1 VILRTLI
8 GLHASARRAALA
20 LLIGVAVAAC
30 TDYTRDL
37 PPVPPVEMKG
47 FEPSVKNA
55 LEKARAQFDAIAAKR
70 PDRERLGEAY
80 GELAMMYHAQD
91 LVAPAAVA
99 YANAHRL
106 APDDKR
112 WPYLLGHL
120 YNDAARVPE
129 AIASF
134 EEVLAKHP
142 ADAPTLL
149 ALGQAYLQSGAF
161 DKAEAMYE
169 RLKALP
175 NAEPAALAG
184 LGKVAL
190 ARHDYALAVE
200 RLEQAVKLAPDATK
214 LHQPLAIAYR
224 GVGDPA
230 KADEHVRLFAIDGF
244 DPTVDDPIADAL
256 SDKVLASKV
265 LLRRG
270 QRAGKSGR
278 FDLAEKAFRAA
289 VDASPNDAEAIAN
302 LGISLANLGRLDEAE
317 TRLADA
323 IAKDDSI
330 AVAHLSLGV
339 VYDRKGR
346 DAAAIEQYAAT
357 IRLDADNV
365 AAHVYE
371 ADALMRTGQADK
383 AIPLYREALAKAPGS
398 SRMQMSLAMAL
409 VRSGKRA
416 EARSVLEAALAEQPD
431 NLAIGNALARLL
443 ATAPEP
449 TVRDGPRSLELARKV
464 FDATRS
470 PEVGQTYA
478 MALAETGHYAEA
490 VKLQQETLIAYE
502 RSRAPVFRP
511 ALERNLERYRR
522 NEPAREGWAPEDP
535 IFEPRSPAARL
546 ASPAER
552 PS

>member
-1 VILRTLI
+1 VTVRVGAHLCAIARATLV
-8 GLHASARRAALA
+8 LLTLVAL
-20 LLIGVAVAAC
+20 GAC
-30 TDYTRDL
+30 SDYSRDL

-47 FEPSVKNA
+47 FEPSVKSA
-55 LEKARAQFDAIAAKR
+55 LEKARAKFDAVAAQR
-70 PDRERLGEAY
+70 PDRARLGEAY
-80 GELAMMYHAQD
+80 GELGMTYHAQD
-91 LVAPAAVA
+91 IVPPAAVA

-142 ADAPTLL
+142 SDAPTLL
-149 ALGQAYLQSGAF
+149 ALGQVYLQTGAF

-169 RLKALP
+169 RLKTIP
-175 NAEPAALAG
+175 GAEAAALAG

-190 ARHDYALAVE
+190 ARRNYALAAE
-200 RLEQAVKLAPDATK
+200 RLEQAVVLAPEAAK
-214 LHQPLAIAYR
+214 LQQPLAMAYQ
-224 GVGDPA
+224 GLGDKA
-230 KADEHVRLFAIDGF
+230 KAEEHLRLFTIDGAE
-244 DPTVDDPIADAL
+244 PTVDDPIADAL
-256 SDKVLASKV
+256 SDKVAASRV

-278 FDLAEKAFRAA
+278 FDVAEKAFRAA
-289 VDASPNDAEAIAN
+289 VEADPNDAEAIAN
-302 LGISLANLGRLDEAE
+302 LGISLANLGRIDEAE
-317 TRLADA
+317 ARLVEALR
-323 IAKDDSI
+323 KDDTI

-357 IRLDADNV
+357 IKLDPENV
-365 AAHVYE
+365 TARVYE
-371 ADALMRTGQADK
+371 ADALMRSGDAAK
-383 AIPLYREALAKAPGS
+383 AVPLYREALARSPAS

-409 VRSGKRA
+409 VRVGQRA
-416 EARSVLEAALAEQPD
+416 DARAVLESALASQPD
-431 NLAIGNALARLL
+431 SLAVANALARLL
-443 ATAPEP
+443 ASAPEP
-449 TVRDGPRSLELARKV
+449 SLRDGPRALELSRRV
-464 FDATRS
+464 FEATRS

-478 MALAETGHYAEA
+478 MALAETGNFTEA
-490 VKLQQETLIAYE
+490 IKLQRETLIAYE
-502 RSRAPVFRP
+502 RSKAPVFRP
-511 ALERNLERYRR
+511 ALERNLERYER
-522 NEPAREGWAPEDP
+522 NEPAREGWAPKDP

-546 ASPAER
+546 IVPAER